1 VNDFNGQMP
10 VIFVLFELSSNQV
23 SLANKQDLYSQGLG
37 RSNRAFHFRFRRM
50 ISAQGVEGDCQHKLL
65 LSDFNHFT
73 AFVLATIRAH
83 AVRKFLLVAIGAFRQ
98 AHFLQS
104 IMGAAFSGARG
115 GVSTFGI
122 RHFSV
127 PTKLS

>member
-1 VNDFNGQMP
+1 MP
-10 VIFVLFELSSNQV
+10 VIFVLFQLSSYQV
-23 SLANKQDLYSQGLG
+23 SLANEQNLHSQGLDG
-37 RSNRAFHFRFRRM
+37 SDRAFHFWFWRM

-65 LSDFNHFT
+65 LSDFDNFT

-83 AVRKFLLVAIGAFRQ
+83 AVRKFLLMAVGAFRQ
-98 AHFLQS
+98 AHFLQG
-104 IMGAAFSGARG
+104 IVGAALSGARG

-127 PTKLS
+127 PA